1 LEKGSPMKIEMGID
15 GVFELI
21 IRSIELGKYDNA
33 KAIAQGALDQCR
45 EAAAAEPKAEEE
57 VQKA

>member
-1 LEKGSPMKIEMGID
+1 MKIEMGID
-15 GVFELI
+15 GVFDLI

-45 EAAAAEPKAEEE
+45 KPRLLNRK
-57 VQKA
+57 QKRK

>member
-1 LEKGSPMKIEMGID
+1 MKVEMGID